1 MLHQKYLRLAWF
13 GLHFLLIIAFSCR
26 DTLRVIAQ
34 GPTILPV
41 SFKGSSRRTE
51 GIVSVALGQH
61 LASSNPLRQALA
73 TYLQLAG
80 IEVGYGY
87 FAPNVPGTYK
97 VVFELHYADRRVEY
111 EVPRVNSAAAALRFT
126 GLLDQI
132 GRTKYDALREILVKM
147 LAQSVWSEHPQVKT
161 VRALLGSVRLPSIS
175 EFEGGKRESYD
186 FLYAYDFSLR
196 DGSSEPANSKEDKH

>member
-1 MLHQKYLRLAWF
+1 VLRQKYLRSTWF
-13 GLHFLLIIAFSCR
+13 ALQFLLIIAFSCR
-26 DTLRVIAQ
+26 DTLRVVAQ

-41 SFKGSSRRTE
+41 SLKGFSQKAE
-51 GIVSVALGQH
+51 GIVSVALGQR

-80 IEVGYGY
+80 IDAGYGY

-97 VVFELHYADRRVEY
+97 LVFELHYANGRVEY
-111 EVPRVNSAAAALRFT
+111 EVPRVNSAAAASRFI

-132 GRTKYDALREILVKM
+132 GRTKYGELREILIKM
-147 LAQSVWSEHPQVKT
+147 LAQSVWGGHPQVKT
-161 VRALLGSVRLPSIS
+161 IRAVFGSVRLPTIT
-175 EFEGGKRESYD
+175 EFERGKRESYE

-196 DGSSEPANSKEDKH
+196 DAPREPEIPKEH